1 MYKEETPPTNHIEE
15 EGREEV
21 KVNTKLQPTSEQ
33 LRLAQITQGRR
44 EIYRIHFNNCQLQ
57 LPRLWIRIRI
67 DLDSVGKNVRKEQKK
82 FKEIGSYSN
91 FIYKNKSI

>member
-44 EIYRIHFNNCQLQ
+44 EIYSF
-57 LPRLWIRIRI
+57 
-67 DLDSVGKNVRKEQKK
+67 
-82 FKEIGSYSN
+82 
-91 FIYKNKSI
+91 